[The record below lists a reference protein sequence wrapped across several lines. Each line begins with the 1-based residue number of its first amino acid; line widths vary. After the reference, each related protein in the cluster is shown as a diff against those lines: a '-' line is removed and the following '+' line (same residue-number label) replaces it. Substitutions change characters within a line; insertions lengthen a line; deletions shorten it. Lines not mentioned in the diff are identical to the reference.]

1 MKALVKYL
9 LVILVVVGVIT
20 TETGCGK
27 KKSPLPQ
34 RSVKKVHYDKNTGRY
49 YYVVR
54 EKSNDGGDSWYY
66 YWLMDGNSSTA
77 TQYYQTPRFS
87 PLTRSTL
94 AGTSRG
100 KGNPPSAFAERPPT
114 ASELN
119 NRTEPTEEVE
129 VEQSETQENL
139 GIPDENS
146 LDFIRLFT

>member
-1 MKALVKYL
+1 
-9 LVILVVVGVIT
+9 
-20 TETGCGK
+20 
-27 KKSPLPQ
+27 
-34 RSVKKVHYDKNTGRY
+34 
-49 YYVVR
+49 
-54 EKSNDGGDSWYY
+54 
-66 YWLMDGNSSTA
+66 MDGNSSTA